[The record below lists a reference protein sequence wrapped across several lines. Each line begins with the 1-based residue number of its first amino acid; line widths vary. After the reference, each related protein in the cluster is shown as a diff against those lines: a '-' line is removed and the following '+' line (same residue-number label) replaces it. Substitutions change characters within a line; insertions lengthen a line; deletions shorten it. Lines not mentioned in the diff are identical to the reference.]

1 MSGNSTRHQAYL
13 AQAICLAYLI
23 VKPGNADGTCVPAT
37 AATEPLLGAADS
49 LDKASGE
56 MVDVA
61 VGEFGEVRLGGT
73 VTRGAWLT
81 SNASARAIATTTAG
95 NQVIGR
101 AEQSGVDGD
110 VIRYRVAPGQ
120 L

>member
-1 MSGNSTRHQAYL
+1 MSNKIRHESYVAE
-13 AQAICLAYLI
+13 AAVAANLI
-23 VKPGNADGTCVPAT
+23 VRYGSADGACTQAT
-37 AATEPLLGAADS
+37 AATDALIGAADS
-49 LDKASGE
+49 LDKAANE

-61 VGEFGEVRLGGT
+61 IGEFGEVRLGGT

-81 SNASARAIATTTAG
+81 ANAVGRAIATTTTG
-95 NQVIGR
+95 HQVIGR
-101 AEQSGVDGD
+101 AEQAGVADD

>member
-1 MSGNSTRHQAYL
+1 MSNKIRFESYVAE
-13 AQAICLAYLI
+13 AAVAANLI
-23 VKPGNADGTCVPAT
+23 VRYGAADGGCTVAT
-37 AATEPLLGAADS
+37 AATDALIGAADG
-49 LDKASGE
+49 LAKTTGE

-61 VGEFGEVRLGGT
+61 IGEIGEVRLGGT

-81 SNASARAIATTTAG
+81 ANASSKAIATTTTG
-95 NQVIGR
+95 HQVIGR
-101 AEQSGVDGD
+101 AEQAGVADD